1 MDPRRNNWIT
11 MTQPA
16 DEIAHRCAEVIWAM
30 DKTSQA
36 LGMTLAGV
44 GPGRSELGMLVR
56 DDMVNAHGTCHGGYI
71 FTLADSAF
79 SYAAGSHD
87 ERTVAQHCTITYVAP
102 AACGSVLTARAVE
115 VSRAG
120 RSGIYDITVTDADGT
135 LIAVFRGNSRTIGG
149 PIITGQDAST

>member
-1 MDPRRNNWIT
+1 

-16 DEIAHRCAEVIWAM
+16 DEIARRCAEAIWAR
-30 DKTSQA
+30 DKTSQT
-36 LGMTLAGV
+36 LGMALVSV
-44 GPGRSELGMLVR
+44 GPGRAELSMVVG
-56 DDMVNAHGTCHGGYI
+56 DGMVNAHGTCHGGYI

-87 ERTVAQHCTITYVAP
+87 ERTVAQHCSITYVAP

-115 VSRAG
+115 VSRVG
-120 RSGIYDITVTDADGT
+120 RSGIYDITVKDADGT

-149 PIITGQDAST
+149 SVITGQDAST